1 MPQSFT
7 DAERASPNGTAAQSK
22 TPLHDTDHGANS
34 KSASFPS
41 PRSGPSASTV
51 DPRGFPHGSN
61 FAQKLPRKSQLST
74 KLCPPLCP
82 CAERSVNAANA
93 VHLATPLLCSPSTRD
108 RSGTLRWPSG
118 PNGATD
124 DHFNFQHRS
133 RLQVAKL
140 GGRKGRGTHQPTSPR
155 YPSTHVSAHRLD
167 RHHHPVRHPKSCGRR
182 PQQQPP
188 QQRGEPPPGGVRP
201 HAKSLSAG
209 NTELDQIRM

>member
-1 MPQSFT
+1 VSGIWDSHWIRFPNISSKKRCKLYRRELERARFCMPQSFT

-133 RLQVAKL
+133 RLQVPKL
-140 GGRKGRGTHQPTSPR
+140 GGRKGRGTHQPTSP
-155 YPSTHVSAHRLD
+155 TL
-167 RHHHPVRHPKSCGRR
+167 RH
-182 PQQQPP
+182 
-188 QQRGEPPPGGVRP
+188 
-201 HAKSLSAG
+201 
-209 NTELDQIRM
+209 M